1 MIRRPPRSTLFPY
14 TTLFRSLYI
23 SNLNYSGLKFL
34 GLDSEPG
41 ASCAVALREKGLRY
55 EDRLYRWRSRRPVL
69 RPADEAAGPRQRG
82 HGGGAQPADLMLDDT
97 GPFRLSRN
105 HFMIEQRHEAC
116 HVRDLRST
124 LGTIV
129 NGQPI
134 GDHFCSDDV
143 LLRAAENEV
152 IAGGSGSPFV
162 FSVSIPGPLVSASR
176 WTGKASSYSEGRP
189 LIPI

>member
-1 MIRRPPRSTLFPY
+1 
-14 TTLFRSLYI
+14 
-23 SNLNYSGLKFL
+23 
-34 GLDSEPG
+34 
-41 ASCAVALREKGLRY
+41 
-55 EDRLYRWRSRRPVL
+55 
-69 RPADEAAGPRQRG
+69 
-82 HGGGAQPADLMLDDT
+82 MLDDT

-105 HFMIEQRHEAC
+105 HFMIEQRHEAY
-116 HVRDLRST
+116 HVRDLCST

-134 GDHFCSDDV
+134 GDHFCTDDV
-143 LLRAAENEV
+143 LLRAGENEV
-152 IAGGSGSPFV
+152 IAGGAGSPFV